1 MIFIKNAKRYF
12 KKCVEIKLN
21 CLKKREGEHDVLERV
36 VEQVLSKVD
45 IVDVVSMYVP
55 LKKSRSELQ
64 SALSFSS
71 RENTLFLCL
80 TGKTDISLFWMW
92 SWW

>member
-1 MIFIKNAKRYF
+1 M
-12 KKCVEIKLN
+12 
-21 CLKKREGEHDVLERV
+21 LERV

-55 LKKSRSELQ
+55 LKKVGVNFR
-64 SALSFSS
+64 ALCPFHQERTPSFYVSPA
-71 RENTLFLCL
+71 
-80 TGKTDISLFWMW
+80 KTDISLFWMW